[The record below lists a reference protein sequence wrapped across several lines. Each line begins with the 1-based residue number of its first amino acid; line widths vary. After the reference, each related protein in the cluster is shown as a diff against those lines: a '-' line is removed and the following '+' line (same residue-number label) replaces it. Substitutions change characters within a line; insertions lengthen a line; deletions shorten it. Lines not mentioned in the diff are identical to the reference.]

1 MQLFFQALKMSSKS
15 DSQIYWGPQ
24 IFWPLLTLLHHCT
37 SSISPPISSDH
48 SVLCFVFFFPNF
60 HFSLVFRKADRVPEK
75 KSWLTERKG
84 TGINVFRGS
93 KNLTARP
100 NQVGEAGY
108 PNLLIYLLRCWGG
121 VWGLPSEL
129 HISFRKR
136 SNTTFHKV
144 MNTYFSSNWNLQLSA
159 VPLPSM
165 GQRSDLGGYKQVCT

>member
-121 VWGLPSEL
+121 CGVFPRNSTSPFARDL
-129 HISFRKR
+129 
-136 SNTTFHKV
+136 T
-144 MNTYFSSNWNLQLSA
+144 QLFI
-159 VPLPSM
+159 
-165 GQRSDLGGYKQVCT
+165 K